1 MGGCAQASKNLTKM
15 QRLTK
20 VSLATPIWRMRGKPV
35 KRARTIITSGE
46 RSVLLLVARGLTN
59 SEIAARL
66 DTTLSSVKTALYSAC
81 NKLDARNRIEA
92 VLFAIRQRVI
102 SVNEVFTLP
111 ELVEL
116 TATLEPDS
124 VERIADLLRQKL
136 VQEWRQVGATAE
148 QDKEIDLTAGERS
161 VLILVG
167 RGLTNKEIAH
177 QLETSTGTVKLQL
190 HQACLKLG
198 ASSRA
203 QAFIEALRQRAVR
216 VDEAFS
222 LDELAELLAAL
233 GPDGLENMASQMR
246 LKHACERPAHA
257 KAIRGVPA
265 RKS

>member
-1 MGGCAQASKNLTKM
+1 M
-15 QRLTK
+15 
-20 VSLATPIWRMRGKPV
+20 
-35 KRARTIITSGE
+35 KRARTIITSRE
-46 RSVLLLVARGLTN
+46 RSVLLLVARGFTN

-66 DTTLSSVKTALYSAC
+66 NTTLSGVKTTLYSAC

-116 TATLEPDS
+116 TATLEPES
-124 VERIADLLRQKL
+124 VERIADLLRRKL
-136 VQEWRQVGATAE
+136 AQETPQAGATAGQAKQIE
-148 QDKEIDLTAGERS
+148 LTDGERS

-167 RGLTNKEIAH
+167 RGQTNTQIAH
-177 QLETSTGTVKLQL
+177 HLETSTSTVKLLL

-203 QAFIEALRQRAVR
+203 QAFIEALRRRAIR

-246 LKHACERPAHA
+246 SKYDHERPAHGMRIRSVPVQKSCAANAAPSEDTLQRPANRADRKA
-257 KAIRGVPA
+257 KGC
-265 RKS
+265 